1 MSEKLAEKF
10 EELMGE
16 LGDVVEKLD
25 AFFDDIPNEMIRE
38 RADAY
43 WLGYLKGMVEGN
55 GGFVINPSDT
65 LEELEEEEEE
75 EEDDDDE

>member
-16 LGDVVEKLD
+16 LGGVVEKFD

-43 WLGYLKGMVEGN
+43 WLGYLKGMVEGD
-55 GGFVINPSDT
+55 GDFVVNPSDT

-75 EEDDDDE
+75 EDDDDE